1 MFRYFPLNYLT
12 KLSTHILCLKLNIK
26 KMLTMIFNQK
36 KQRFTNKNDIVQ
48 PKCRKRKK
56 QMALPDGLNSH

>member
-12 KLSTHILCLKLNIK
+12 NLKTQILCLKLNIK

-36 KQRFTNKNDIVQ
+36 KTCFSNKNNNIH
-48 PKCRKRKK
+48 PKT
-56 QMALPDGLNSH
+56 